1 MTRRS
6 AMGFGH
12 GLSGA
17 LLAAA
22 VLGGIATIV
31 SANELPVPP
40 GRVME
45 TPAADTT
52 AKEKVASAPVIGR
65 AISNVP
71 NPAAGLETDGLHQ
84 DPRWPQFRK
93 CIEETA
99 TPKEFESCLQSA
111 FMIDTTGT
119 AASFGL

>member
-1 MTRRS
+1 
-6 AMGFGH
+6 MGFGH

-22 VLGGIATIV
+22 VFGAIATSV
-31 SANELPVPP
+31 SADELPIPP
-40 GRVME
+40 ARATE
-45 TPAADTT
+45 TPAAGEN
-52 AKEKVASAPVIGR
+52 AKQKVAIVPLIGSTR
-65 AISNVP
+65 SNVP

-119 AASFGL
+119 AASFGLK